1 MRVTETVRGCYDVWT
16 TVISRTTRLIVQGLA
31 LTGLVAGTVAFT
43 SFDKSIDLVV
53 DGQHRSV
60 HAFGGTVGDVLRSEG
75 IAVSGH
81 DIVSPDP
88 SAKVSDG
95 ADVVVRYGRKLV
107 VTIDGRER
115 EYWTTAL
122 NVDEALTQLGLR
134 ADSARLSVS
143 RSLPLGRQGLAMEL
157 DTRKDVVLVVGGKKS
172 ERITYAATVGD
183 LLAEV
188 GVTAGEK
195 DRLSAPLTK
204 PLSDGASVRL
214 DRVTQKQVA
223 AKRTLAFTTRSTKT
237 GSLDKG
243 TTKVTTKGK
252 PGTAKVTYL
261 LTYVNGKLSTRKVL
275 KTVVVAEPV
284 TQVQRVGTRAP
295 STASLP
301 SSGDGLNW
309 AALAQCESGG
319 NPRAVN
325 PAGYYGLYQFS
336 LSTWHSVGGSGNP
349 IDASP
354 AEQLKRAKIL
364 YARGG
369 SGQWGC
375 GSHLYD

>member
-1 MRVTETVRGCYDVWT
+1 VRVTETVHGCYDVWT

-143 RSLPLGRQGLAMEL
+143 RSLPLGRQGLAMDL

-172 ERITYAATVGD
+172 ERVTYAATVGD
-183 LLAEV
+183 LLGEV

-204 PLSDGASVRL
+204 PLSDGATVRL

-223 AKRTLAFTTRSTKT
+223 ATRTLAFTTRSTKT

-252 PGTAKVTYL
+252 AGTAKVTYL